1 MRISDWSSD
10 VCSSDLWLPA
20 EHPVATFLLEEL
32 ERAIVVDP
40 DFLPDQVVAMNAQ
53 AIFRLDGLPQA
64 ESRMLVYPDRYHPTG
79 QYLSILSPVG
89 VALLGLREGRSMP
102 FRTRDGAASRIHVEK
117 VLAPPAF

>member
-10 VCSSDLWLPA
+10 VCSSD
-20 EHPVATFLLEEL
+20 
-32 ERAIVVDP
+32 
-40 DFLPDQVVAMNAQ
+40 LPDQVVAMNAQ

-117 VLAPPAF
+117 VLAQIGRAHV